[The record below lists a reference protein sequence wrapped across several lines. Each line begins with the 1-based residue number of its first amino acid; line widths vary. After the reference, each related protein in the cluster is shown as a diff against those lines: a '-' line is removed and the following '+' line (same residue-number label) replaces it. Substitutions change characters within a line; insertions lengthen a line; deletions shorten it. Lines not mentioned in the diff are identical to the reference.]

1 MRPGRFACRGSPIP
15 PWSRSGAAVPMGRP
29 GTVTTPSPLRAAR
42 GVSGL
47 GHVESTALY
56 LSSLCACALQG
67 CYAMAPEVL
76 TASRGANSTSRD
88 PYPLRHYI
96 GTSNCG
102 KFTAPPSPWG
112 CVRRLSTPQR
122 TTGPMG
128 PCGCRTGEYTPERD
142 WPPRLAAG
150 VRRWRFQ
157 VFPWAPRLR
166 IDSRVV

>member
-1 MRPGRFACRGSPIP
+1 M
-15 PWSRSGAAVPMGRP
+15 PMGRP

-88 PYPLRHYI
+88 PYPLSHYI
-96 GTSNCG
+96 GTRNCG

-142 WPPRLAAG
+142 WPPRLADLFVHCDPTYVYG
-150 VRRWRFQ
+150 QIRHH
-157 VFPWAPRLR
+157 
-166 IDSRVV
+166 